1 MPITESRLELRFV
14 GSGSEYFRIWIVN
27 LLLTILTLSLYYP
40 FAKVRRMRYF
50 HGATEVGGHALSFHA
65 NPWKLLRGYLLVGAL
80 LAAYSLTLR
89 LAPTM
94 ALVAV
99 ALMALL
105 WPALWH
111 SSLRFRMANTGWRGL
126 RFRFTGSRLDAY
138 KVMLPWFVLAAL
150 FFAVAPSADAKPGV
164 MPSVWFW
171 LVWGLSLL
179 LWPALFW
186 LMKRYQHS
194 HYALAGERTK
204 FTVTLGQLYIM
215 GLRIGGVWLA
225 AVVVLGVGMGIVAGL
240 GALGDVRTGALGT
253 GAVVVV
259 MALVAILG
267 FVVFQALLWPYLTSR
282 LQNLYWNDTSSQHL
296 YFQSRLAFRPLA
308 WLTLKNW
315 LLIILTLGLY
325 WPFARIELAR
335 LRLEAMSVHCT
346 LDIDELVNDAATID
360 EAAAGDAAGDLL
372 GIDVGL

>member
-27 LLLTILTLSLYYP
+27 LLLTIVSLGLYYP

-240 GALGDVRTGALGT
+240 GALGGLRTGALGA
-253 GAVVVV
+253 GAIVA

-335 LRLEAMSVHCT
+335 LRLEAMSVQCT
-346 LDIDELVNDAATID
+346 IDIDALVNDAAAID
-360 EAAAGDAAGDLL
+360 EGAAGDAAGDLL
-372 GIDVGL
+372 GIDLGL

>member
-27 LLLTILTLSLYYP
+27 LLLTIITLSLYYP

-204 FTVTLGQLYIM
+204 FTVTLGQLYVM

-225 AVVVLGVGMGIVAGL
+225 AVFVLGVGMATAAGL
-240 GALGDVRTGALGT
+240 GAMGRSGGALGA
-253 GAVVVV
+253 GAIVA

>member
-27 LLLTILTLSLYYP
+27 LLLTIITLSLYYP

-240 GALGDVRTGALGT
+240 GALGGLRTGALGA
-253 GAVVVV
+253 GAIVA

-335 LRLEAMSVHCT
+335 LRLEAMSVQCT
-346 LDIDELVNDAATID
+346 IDIDALVNDAAAID
-360 EAAAGDAAGDLL
+360 EGAAGDAAGDLL
-372 GIDVGL
+372 GIDLGL

>member
-27 LLLTILTLSLYYP
+27 LLLTIITLSLYYP

-204 FTVTLGQLYIM
+204 FTVTLGQLYVM

-240 GALGDVRTGALGT
+240 GALGGLRTGALGA
-253 GAVVVV
+253 GAIVA

-335 LRLEAMSVHCT
+335 LRLEAMSVQCT
-346 LDIDELVNDAATID
+346 LDIDALVNDAAAID
-360 EAAAGDAAGDLL
+360 EGAAGDAAGDLL
-372 GIDVGL
+372 GIDLGL

>member
-27 LLLTILTLSLYYP
+27 LLLTIITLSLYYP

-204 FTVTLGQLYIM
+204 FTVTLGQLYVM

-225 AVVVLGVGMGIVAGL
+225 AVVVLSVGMGIVAGL
-240 GALGDVRTGALGT
+240 GALGGLRTGALGA
-253 GAVVVV
+253 GAIVA

-335 LRLEAMSVHCT
+335 LRLEAMSVQCT
-346 LDIDELVNDAATID
+346 IDIDALVNDAAAID
-360 EAAAGDAAGDLL
+360 EGAAGDAAGDLL
-372 GIDVGL
+372 GIDLGL

>member
-27 LLLTILTLSLYYP
+27 LLLTIVSLGLYYP

-259 MALVAILG
+259 MALVAILA

-335 LRLEAMSVHCT
+335 LRLEAMSVQCT
-346 LDIDELVNDAATID
+346 IDIDALVNDAAAID
-360 EAAAGDAAGDLL
+360 EGAAGDAAGDLL
-372 GIDVGL
+372 GIDLGL

>member
-204 FTVTLGQLYIM
+204 FTVTLGQLYVM

-225 AVVVLGVGMGIVAGL
+225 AVFVLGVGMATAAGL
-240 GALGDVRTGALGT
+240 GAMGRSGGALGA
-253 GAVVVV
+253 GAIVA

-335 LRLEAMSVHCT
+335 LRLEAMSVQCT
-346 LDIDELVNDAATID
+346 IDIDELVNDAAAID
-360 EAAAGDAAGDLL
+360 EGAAGDAAGDLL
-372 GIDVGL
+372 GIDLGL

>member
-27 LLLTILTLSLYYP
+27 LLLTIITLSLYYP

-204 FTVTLGQLYIM
+204 FTVTLGQLYVM

-225 AVVVLGVGMGIVAGL
+225 AVFVLGVGMATAAGL
-240 GALGDVRTGALGT
+240 GAMGRSGGALGA
-253 GAVVVV
+253 GAIVA

-335 LRLEAMSVHCT
+335 LRLEAMSVQCT
-346 LDIDELVNDAATID
+346 IDIDELVNDAAAID
-360 EAAAGDAAGDLL
+360 EGAAGDAAGDLL
-372 GIDVGL
+372 GIDLGL

>member
-27 LLLTILTLSLYYP
+27 LLLTIITLSLYYP

-204 FTVTLGQLYIM
+204 FTVTLGQLYVM

-240 GALGDVRTGALGT
+240 GALGGLRTGALGA
-253 GAVVVV
+253 GAIVA

-335 LRLEAMSVHCT
+335 LRLEAMSVQCT
-346 LDIDELVNDAATID
+346 IDIDALVNDAAAID
-360 EAAAGDAAGDLL
+360 EGAAGDAAGDLL
-372 GIDVGL
+372 GIDLGL